1 MRSKST
7 CPELSQELS
16 VKTKVQTQIC
26 EDLSSYLLYSTYTM
40 LVIPQAILSGA
51 IFNTIL
57 HLEKLK
63 LKEIK

>member
-1 MRSKST
+1 
-7 CPELSQELS
+7 
-16 VKTKVQTQIC
+16 
-26 EDLSSYLLYSTYTM
+26 M

-63 LKEIK
+63 LKEIKWLAYNYILHEW